1 MRFIVLSVLALLV
14 LPAAPGSAQSG
25 PSDRSIADR
34 LPLFARNNCQQIRD
48 PGNQLICGDAELA
61 AAAEKLGTAIEARLA
76 RLPDR
81 LPAIEENAIWIRQR
95 NLGCGIVGQTAIR
108 TDDFDRVKACL
119 LKVTEERA
127 AIVRD
132 PDFDCLAANTAAGA
146 LICADPSLALTE
158 TELNSQVL
166 GLIGRLDP
174 TAARFA
180 FAEYGRW
187 TRERDRKCNLVG
199 KENVPLAELSSAE
212 DCLADHLKRKTEEI
226 AAAKGDPKKVFGRQV
241 AARSPDT
248 DAVDF
253 CAARIHAANSCGN
266 FLRINRVYALD
277 SQVTDQEAQVTGE
290 IEMVVLAPFTMCSK
304 VASTCT
310 GHLLGPQDGPSTAR
324 PRQQGAIRRSLQRHA
339 PPENPADLRFRQ
351 SRRRLAL
358 PGRRA
363 RAGEFGDGGRGIV
376 GSPRGV
382 LSSFSPCGRRWRAH
396 RARRMRGSLHSHDHS

>member
-1 MRFIVLSVLALLV
+1 MRFIILTVLV
-14 LPAAPGSAQSG
+14 LLAWPAAPVSAQS
-25 PSDRSIADR
+25 DATAQSIADK
-34 LPLFARNNCQQIRD
+34 LPLFVKNNCQQIRD
-48 PGNQLICGDAELA
+48 PGNQLFCGDAELA
-61 AAAEKLGTAIEARLA
+61 AAADRLGTAIEARLA

-81 LPAIEENAIWIRQR
+81 LPAIEENAIWNRQR
-95 NLGCGIVGQTAIR
+95 NLGCGIIGQTAVR
-108 TDDFDRVKACL
+108 ADDVERVKACL

-127 AIVRD
+127 AILRN

-146 LICADPSLALTE
+146 LICADPSLALAE

-166 GLIGRLDP
+166 GLIGKLDP

-199 KENVPLAELSSAE
+199 KENVPLAELESAE
-212 DCLADHLKRKTEEI
+212 DCLAAYLKQKTDHV

-241 AARSPDT
+241 AADSPDT

-290 IEMVVLAPFTMCSK
+290 IEMVVLAPFTTCSK
-304 VASTCT
+304 VAASCT
-310 GHLLGPQDGPSTAR
+310 GTCWDARTGLPQ
-324 PRQQGAIRRSLQRHA
+324 
-339 PPENPADLRFRQ
+339 
-351 SRRRLAL
+351 
-358 PGRRA
+358 PGV
-363 RAGEFGDGGRGIV
+363 GGRERSGDAFNVTRRIRIQRTFAFV
-376 GSPRGV
+376 KAADGWRCREDELTPVISGTASGGS
-382 LSSFSPCGRRWRAH
+382 
-396 RARRMRGSLHSHDHS
+396 

>member
-1 MRFIVLSVLALLV
+1 MAMATLGTMGMRLIVMTVLALLAW
-14 LPAAPGSAQSG
+14 PAASCFAQPGTSE
-25 PSDRSIADR
+25 RSVADG
-34 LPLFARNNCQQIRD
+34 LPLFAGNNCRQIRD
-48 PGNQLICGDAELA
+48 PGNQLFCGDAELS
-61 AAAEKLGTAIEARLA
+61 AAAEKLSTAVEARLA

-81 LPAIEENAIWIRQR
+81 LPGIEENAIWIRQR
-95 NLGCGIVGQTAIR
+95 NLGCGIIGQTAIR
-108 TDDFDRVKACL
+108 YEDFDRVKACL
-119 LKVTEERA
+119 LRVTEDRT

-174 TAARFA
+174 TGARFA

-199 KENVPLAELSSAE
+199 KENVPPQELGSAE
-212 DCLADHLKRKTEEI
+212 DCLADYLKRKTDEI

-241 AARSPDT
+241 AAREPDT
-248 DAVDF
+248 DAIDF

-277 SQVTDQEAQVTGE
+277 SHVTDQEAQVTGE
-290 IEMVVLAPFTMCSK
+290 IEMVVLAPFTACSK

-310 GHLLGPQDGPSTAR
+310 GTCWDLSTGRPQP
-324 PRQQGAIRRSLQRHA
+324 GAANRERSA
-339 PPENPADLRFRQ
+339 AAFNVT
-351 SRRRLAL
+351 RRLRIQRTFAFVKAADGWRCREDEL
-358 PGRRA
+358 APVNSGT
-363 RAGEFGDGGRGIV
+363 AGGG
-376 GSPRGV
+376 S
-382 LSSFSPCGRRWRAH
+382 
-396 RARRMRGSLHSHDHS
+396 

>member
-1 MRFIVLSVLALLV
+1 MRLSVLTVLALLA
-14 LPAAPGSAQSG
+14 LPAAPGLAQSG
-25 PSDRSIADR
+25 TSAPAIAGR
-34 LPLFARNNCQQIRD
+34 LPLFNQNNCQQIRD
-48 PGNQLICGDAELA
+48 PGNQLFCGDAELS
-61 AAAEKLGTAIEARLA
+61 AAAEKLSTAVEARLA

-95 NLGCGIVGQTAIR
+95 NLGCGIVGQTAVR
-108 TDDFDRVKACL
+108 ADDFDRVKACL

-127 AIVRD
+127 AIVKD

-158 TELNSQVL
+158 TELNSKVL
-166 GLIGRLDP
+166 ALIGRLDP

-199 KENVPLAELSSAE
+199 KENVPLEELGSAD
-212 DCLADHLKRKTEEI
+212 DCLADYLKRKTDEI

-241 AARSPDT
+241 AAREPDT

-277 SQVTDQEAQVTGE
+277 SQLNDGEAQVTGE
-290 IEMVVLAPFTMCSK
+290 IEMVVLAPFTTCSK

-310 GHLLGPQDGPSTAR
+310 GTCWDAATGRPQP
-324 PRQQGAIRRSLQRHA
+324 GAAGRDRSA
-339 PPENPADLRFRQ
+339 AAFNVT
-351 SRRRLAL
+351 RRLRIQRTFAFVKAADGWRCREDEL
-358 PGRRA
+358 APVSSGT
-363 RAGEFGDGGRGIV
+363 AGGG
-376 GSPRGV
+376 S
-382 LSSFSPCGRRWRAH
+382 
-396 RARRMRGSLHSHDHS
+396 

>member
-1 MRFIVLSVLALLV
+1 MRFIALTVLALLA
-14 LPAAPGSAQSG
+14 LPAAPALAQTGASA
-25 PSDRSIADR
+25 PSIADK

-48 PGNQLICGDAELA
+48 PGNQLFCGDAELS
-61 AAAEKLGTAIEARLA
+61 AAAEKLSTAVEARLA

-95 NLGCGIVGQTAIR
+95 NLGCGIVGQTAVR
-108 TDDFDRVKACL
+108 DDEFERVKACL
-119 LKVTEERA
+119 LKVTEDRA

-166 GLIGRLDP
+166 ALIGRLDP

-199 KENVPLAELSSAE
+199 KENVPLEELGSAE
-212 DCLADHLKRKTEEI
+212 DCLADYLKHKTDEI

-241 AARSPDT
+241 AAKEPDT

-277 SQVTDQEAQVTGE
+277 SQVNDGEAQVTGE
-290 IEMVVLAPFTMCSK
+290 IEMVVLAPFTTCSR
-304 VASTCT
+304 VASACT
-310 GHLLGPQDGPSTAR
+310 GTCWDASTGRPQP
-324 PRQQGAIRRSLQRHA
+324 GATNRERSA
-339 PPENPADLRFRQ
+339 AAFNVT
-351 SRRRLAL
+351 RRLRIQRTFAFMKAADGWRCREDEL
-358 PGRRA
+358 APVNSGT
-363 RAGEFGDGGRGIV
+363 AGGG
-376 GSPRGV
+376 S
-382 LSSFSPCGRRWRAH
+382 
-396 RARRMRGSLHSHDHS
+396 

>member
-1 MRFIVLSVLALLV
+1 MAMAMLGAIGMRWIVLTVLALLALPVV
-14 LPAAPGSAQSG
+14 LGWPAAPGFAQSG
-25 PSDRSIADR
+25 ADRSVADR
-34 LPLFARNNCQQIRD
+34 LPLFAGNNCQQIRD
-48 PGNQLICGDAELA
+48 PGNQLFCGDPELS
-61 AAAEKLGTAIEARLA
+61 AAAEKLSIAVEARLA

-81 LPAIEENAIWIRQR
+81 LPGIEENAIWIRQR

-108 TDDFDRVKACL
+108 AEDFDRVKACL
-119 LKVTEERA
+119 LKVTEDRA
-127 AIVRD
+127 AIVRE

-166 GLIGRLDP
+166 GLIGKLDP

-199 KENVPLAELSSAE
+199 KENVPPQELGSAE
-212 DCLADHLKRKTEEI
+212 DCLADYLKRKTDEI
-226 AAAKGDPKKVFGRQV
+226 AAARGDPKKVFGRQV
-241 AARSPDT
+241 AAKEPDT

-277 SQVTDQEAQVTGE
+277 SQVTDREAQVTGE
-290 IEMVVLAPFTMCSK
+290 IEMVVLAPFTACSK

-310 GHLLGPQDGPSTAR
+310 GTCWDPSTGR
-324 PRQQGAIRRSLQRHA
+324 PQPGAGNKERA
-339 PPENPADLRFRQ
+339 AAAFNVT
-351 SRRRLAL
+351 RRLRIQRTFAFVKAADGWRCREDAL
-358 PGRRA
+358 APVNSGT
-363 RAGEFGDGGRGIV
+363 AGGG
-376 GSPRGV
+376 S
-382 LSSFSPCGRRWRAH
+382 
-396 RARRMRGSLHSHDHS
+396 

>member
-1 MRFIVLSVLALLV
+1 MRLIVMTALALLAW
-14 LPAAPGSAQSG
+14 PAASGFAQSG
-25 PSDRSIADR
+25 ASDRSVADR
-34 LPLFARNNCQQIRD
+34 LPLFAGNNCQQIRD
-48 PGNQLICGDAELA
+48 PGNQLFCGDAELS
-61 AAAEKLGTAIEARLA
+61 AAAEKLNTAIETRLA

-81 LPAIEENAIWIRQR
+81 LPGIEENAIWIRQR

-108 TDDFDRVKACL
+108 TEDFDRVKACL
-119 LKVTEERA
+119 LKVTEDRA
-127 AIVRD
+127 TIVRD

-199 KENVPLAELSSAE
+199 KENVPLAELEAAE
-212 DCLADHLKRKTEEI
+212 DCLADYLKRKTDEI
-226 AAAKGDPKKVFGRQV
+226 AAARGDPKKVFGRQV
-241 AARSPDT
+241 AAREPDT

-290 IEMVVLAPFTMCSK
+290 IEMVVLAPFTACSK
-304 VASTCT
+304 VATTCT
-310 GHLLGPQDGPSTAR
+310 GTCWDLSTGRPQP
-324 PRQQGAIRRSLQRHA
+324 GAANKERSA
-339 PPENPADLRFRQ
+339 AAFNVT
-351 SRRRLAL
+351 RRLRVQRTFAFVKAADGWRCREDEL
-358 PGRRA
+358 APVNSGT
-363 RAGEFGDGGRGIV
+363 AGGG
-376 GSPRGV
+376 S
-382 LSSFSPCGRRWRAH
+382 
-396 RARRMRGSLHSHDHS
+396 

>member
-1 MRFIVLSVLALLV
+1 MRLLVLTVLALL
-14 LPAAPGSAQSG
+14 AAPGLAQSG
-25 PSDRSIADR
+25 TSDRSIADR
-34 LPLFARNNCQQIRD
+34 LPLFTQNNCQQIRD
-48 PGNQLICGDAELA
+48 PGNQLFCGDADLA
-61 AAAEKLGTAIEARLA
+61 AAAEKLSTAVEARLA

-108 TDDFDRVKACL
+108 YDDFERVKACL
-119 LKVTEERA
+119 LKVTEDRA

-146 LICADPSLALTE
+146 MICGDPSLALTE

-166 GLIGRLDP
+166 ALIGKLDP

-199 KENVPLAELSSAE
+199 KENVPPQELGAAE
-212 DCLADHLKRKTEEI
+212 DCLADYLKHETDEI

-241 AARSPDT
+241 AAKEPDT
-248 DAVDF
+248 DAIDF
-253 CAARIHAANSCGN
+253 CAARIHAANSCGS

-277 SQVTDQEAQVTGE
+277 SQVNDREAQVTGE
-290 IEMVVLAPFTMCSK
+290 IEMVVLAPFTTCSK

-310 GHLLGPQDGPSTAR
+310 GTCWDASTGRPQS
-324 PRQQGAIRRSLQRHA
+324 GAADKVRSA
-339 PPENPADLRFRQ
+339 AAFNVT
-351 SRRRLAL
+351 RRLRIQRTFAFVKAADGWRCREDEL
-358 PGRRA
+358 APVNSGT
-363 RAGEFGDGGRGIV
+363 AGGG
-376 GSPRGV
+376 S
-382 LSSFSPCGRRWRAH
+382 
-396 RARRMRGSLHSHDHS
+396 

>member
-1 MRFIVLSVLALLV
+1 MAMAMLGAIGMRLIVLTVLALLAW
-14 LPAAPGSAQSG
+14 PAAPGFAQSG
-25 PSDRSIADR
+25 ASDRSVADR

-48 PGNQLICGDAELA
+48 PGNQLFCGDAELA
-61 AAAEKLGTAIEARLA
+61 AAAEKLNTAIEARLA

-95 NLGCGIVGQTAIR
+95 NLGCGIVGQTAVHA
-108 TDDFDRVKACL
+108 DDFERVKGCL

-158 TELNSQVL
+158 TELNGQVL
-166 GLIGRLDP
+166 GLIGKLDA

-199 KENVPLAELSSAE
+199 KENVPLQELGSAE
-212 DCLADHLKRKTEEI
+212 DCLADYLKRRTDEV
-226 AAAKGDPKKVFGRQV
+226 AAARGDPKKVFGRQV
-241 AARSPDT
+241 AAREPDT

-277 SQVTDQEAQVTGE
+277 SQVTGQEAQVTGE
-290 IEMVVLAPFTMCSK
+290 IEMVVLAPFTACSK
-304 VASTCT
+304 VATTCT
-310 GHLLGPQDGPSTAR
+310 GTCWDTSTGRPQS
-324 PRQQGAIRRSLQRHA
+324 GATNKERSA
-339 PPENPADLRFRQ
+339 AAFNVT
-351 SRRRLAL
+351 RRLRIQRTFAFVK
-358 PGRRA
+358 A
-363 RAGEFGDGGRGIV
+363 ADGWRCREDELAPVNSGTASG
-376 GSPRGV
+376 GS
-382 LSSFSPCGRRWRAH
+382 
-396 RARRMRGSLHSHDHS
+396 

>member
-1 MRFIVLSVLALLV
+1 MRFIVLTVLALLG
-14 LPAAPGSAQSG
+14 LPAAPGFAQSS
-25 PSDRSIADR
+25 PSDRGVADR

-48 PGNQLICGDAELA
+48 PGNQLFCGDAELA
-61 AAAEKLGTAIEARLA
+61 AAAEKLSTGIEARLA

-81 LPAIEENAIWIRQR
+81 LPGIEENAIWIRQR
-95 NLGCGIVGQTAIR
+95 NLGCGIVGQAAIR

-119 LKVTEERA
+119 LKVTDERA

-146 LICADPSLALTE
+146 LICADPSLALAE

-166 GLIGRLDP
+166 GLIGKLDP

-187 TRERDRKCNLVG
+187 TRQRDRKCNLVG
-199 KENVPLAELSSAE
+199 KENVPLQELESAE
-212 DCLADHLKRKTEEI
+212 GCLTDYLKQKSSEI

-266 FLRINRVYALD
+266 FVRINRVYAVD
-277 SQVTDQEAQVTGE
+277 SQLSEQEAQVTGE
-290 IEMVVLAPFTMCSK
+290 IEMVVLAPFATCSK

-310 GHLLGPQDGPSTAR
+310 GTCWDASTGRPQPATANKE
-324 PRQQGAIRRSLQRHA
+324 RS
-339 PPENPADLRFRQ
+339 PEAFNVT
-351 SRRRLAL
+351 RRLRIQRTFAFVKAADGWRCREDAL
-358 PGRRA
+358 APVNSGI
-363 RAGEFGDGGRGIV
+363 AGGG
-376 GSPRGV
+376 S
-382 LSSFSPCGRRWRAH
+382 
-396 RARRMRGSLHSHDHS
+396 

>member
-1 MRFIVLSVLALLV
+1 MRFIVLTMLALLA
-14 LPAAPGSAQSG
+14 LPAAPGFAQSS
-25 PSDRSIADR
+25 PSDRSVADR

-48 PGNQLICGDAELA
+48 PGNQLFCGDAELA
-61 AAAEKLGTAIEARLA
+61 AAAEKLSTGIEARLA

-81 LPAIEENAIWIRQR
+81 LPGIEENAIWVRQR

-119 LKVTEERA
+119 LKVTDERA

-132 PDFDCLAANTAAGA
+132 QDFDCLAANTAAGA
-146 LICADPSLALTE
+146 LICADPSLALAE

-166 GLIGRLDP
+166 GLIGKLDP

-199 KENVPLAELSSAE
+199 KENVPLGELESAE
-212 DCLADHLKRKTEEI
+212 DCLAGYLKHKADEI
-226 AAAKGDPKKVFGRQV
+226 GAAKGDPKKVFGRQV
-241 AARSPDT
+241 AARAPDT

-277 SQVTDQEAQVTGE
+277 SQVGEQEAQVTGE
-290 IEMVVLAPFTMCSK
+290 IEMAVLAPFATCSK
-304 VASTCT
+304 IATTCT
-310 GHLLGPQDGPSTAR
+310 GTCWNATTGRPQPGV
-324 PRQQGAIRRSLQRHA
+324 GNKERS
-339 PPENPADLRFRQ
+339 ADAFNVT
-351 SRRRLAL
+351 RRLRIQRTFAFVKAADGWRCREDEL
-358 PGRRA
+358 APVNSGT
-363 RAGEFGDGGRGIV
+363 AGGG
-376 GSPRGV
+376 S
-382 LSSFSPCGRRWRAH
+382 
-396 RARRMRGSLHSHDHS
+396 

>member
-14 LPAAPGSAQSG
+14 LPAAPAFAQS
-25 PSDRSIADR
+25 DRPIADR
-34 LPLFARNNCQQIRD
+34 LPLFAKNNCQQIRD
-48 PGNQLICGDAELA
+48 PGNQLFCGDAELA
-61 AAAEKLGTAIEARLA
+61 AAAEKLNTAIEARLA

-81 LPAIEENAIWIRQR
+81 LPGIEENAIWNRQR

-108 TDDFDRVKACL
+108 ADDFDRVKACL
-119 LKVTEERA
+119 LKVTEERT

-146 LICADPSLALTE
+146 VICADPALALAE
-158 TELNSQVL
+158 TELNGQVL
-166 GLIGRLDP
+166 GLIAKLDP

-180 FAEYGRW
+180 YAEYGRW

-199 KENVPLAELSSAE
+199 KENVPLHELEAAES
-212 DCLADHLKRKTEEI
+212 CLAEQLKYRNDEVR
-226 AAAKGDPKKVFGRQV
+226 AAKGDPKKVFGRQI

-277 SQVTDQEAQVTGE
+277 SQVSGQEAQVTGE
-290 IEMVVLAPFTMCSK
+290 IEMAVLAPFAMCSK

-310 GHLLGPQDGPSTAR
+310 GTCWDAGTGRPQSGAGNKAR
-324 PRQQGAIRRSLQRHA
+324 SGEAF
-339 PPENPADLRFRQ
+339 NVT
-351 SRRRLAL
+351 RRLRIQRTFAFVKAADGWRCREDEL
-358 PGRRA
+358 APVSSGT
-363 RAGEFGDGGRGIV
+363 AGGG
-376 GSPRGV
+376 S
-382 LSSFSPCGRRWRAH
+382 
-396 RARRMRGSLHSHDHS
+396 